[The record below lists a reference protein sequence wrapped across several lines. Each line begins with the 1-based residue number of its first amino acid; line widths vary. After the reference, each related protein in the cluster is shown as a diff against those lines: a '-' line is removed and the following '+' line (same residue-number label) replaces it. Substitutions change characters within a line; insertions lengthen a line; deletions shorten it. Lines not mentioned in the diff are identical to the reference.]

1 MPISPIS
8 TCSSSATFSQLV
20 SMLTRPLAMLYPAEA
35 VSQLQVFLHA
45 NFNSMF
51 SAQQSI
57 SPFTILLSPT
67 SLPPTPIYAACLQA
81 GIAWSDWIRALG
93 NQVTYIL
100 VMDGSLTLR
109 VGESGEPVTIW
120 SEDPIQVPA
129 ISKTAQGIDIPVFPK
144 RPSTLHSTRNLRASL
159 EARSSLPISLPTLL
173 PLSGPSMDVD
183 DSLSDSDSD
192 SDSTVS
198 SSRFSEASSA
208 ESMTSVSSSSSP
220 VSAATDLPYMAT
232 AKKTSVYVPP
242 HKLAVTSFS
251 MDTDSESIPSH
262 RLLSRSQRRLARI
275 AVDKTKTSV
284 CQYTYQGG
292 QTGVMTGG
300 VMLGKPTLKSSTL
313 AKPAPTDVPSTRGPF
328 RRSTR
333 KRSET
338 VILGPDT
345 PNWRRIRA

>member
-35 VSQLQVFLHA
+35 VAQLQVFLHA

-81 GIAWSDWIRALG
+81 GIVWSDWIRALG

-109 VGESGEPVTIW
+109 IGESGEPVTIW

-129 ISKTAQGIDIPVFPK
+129 ISKTAQGIDIPVSSK
-144 RPSTLHSTRNLRASL
+144 RPNTLHSARNLRASL

-173 PLSGPSMDVD
+173 PLSGSSMDVD

-220 VSAATDLPYMAT
+220 
-232 AKKTSVYVPP
+232 
-242 HKLAVTSFS
+242 
-251 MDTDSESIPSH
+251 SIPSH

-275 AVDKTKTSV
+275 AVDKTKTSI

-300 VMLGKPTLKSSTL
+300 VMLGKRTLKSSTL
-313 AKPAPTDVPSTRGPF
+313 AKPAPTDATSTRAPS

>member
-20 SMLTRPLAMLYPAEA
+20 SILTRPLAMLYPAEA

-81 GIAWSDWIRALG
+81 GIVWSDWIRALG

-109 VGESGEPVTIW
+109 IGESGEPVIVW

-129 ISKTAQGIDIPVFPK
+129 ISKTAQGIDIPVSLK
-144 RPSTLHSTRNLRASL
+144 RRSTLHSLRANL

-192 SDSTVS
+192 SESTAS

-232 AKKTSVYVPP
+232 TVSEKTSVYVPP

-300 VMLGKPTLKSSTL
+300 VMLGKPTLNSSTL
-313 AKPAPTDVPSTRGPF
+313 AKPASTDATSTRAPF

-338 VILGPDT
+338 VMLGPDT
-345 PNWRRIRA
+345 PNWRRIGA